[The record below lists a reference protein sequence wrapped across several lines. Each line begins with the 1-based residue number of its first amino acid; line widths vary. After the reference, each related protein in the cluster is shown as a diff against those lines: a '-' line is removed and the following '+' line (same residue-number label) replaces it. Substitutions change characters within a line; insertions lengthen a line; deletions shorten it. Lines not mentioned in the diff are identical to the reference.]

1 MATFEKAFVMG
12 YGSLDKFAE
21 ADGCLK
27 IYHRGGIA
35 HWRPDHSCVIH
46 SAPVDDLRRQ
56 SRCQRRT

>member
-1 MATFEKAFVMG
+1 MATFEKALVMG

-27 IYHRGGIA
+27 IYDHGIA
-35 HWRPDHSCVIH
+35 RWRPDHSCVIH

-56 SRCQRRT
+56 SRCQHRT